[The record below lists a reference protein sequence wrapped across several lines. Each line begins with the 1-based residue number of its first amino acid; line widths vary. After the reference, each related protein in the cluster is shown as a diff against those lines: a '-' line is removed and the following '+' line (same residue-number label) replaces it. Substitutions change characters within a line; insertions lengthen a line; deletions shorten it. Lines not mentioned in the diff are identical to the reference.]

1 MKVFNKIRE
10 QDKEYNQIY
19 NLIESKNREEK
30 LKNRIQDSNINFSEL
45 LNPMFNKSPSNNIDT
60 KLS

>member
-30 LKNRIQDSNINFSEL
+30 LKNRTQDSNINFSEL